1 MSSHQ
6 KEKPE
11 SISSN
16 THQSQKEDLIRRTSD
31 LHVTHEILV
40 QLEKSKRA
48 SENIVYHL
56 PELVFIIDRQG
67 RILKGNKAAEA
78 VLGAQAGNLLF
89 SRISKI
95 FADQSWEH
103 FWDQVELM
111 MKNPD
116 QDAIAEFD
124 LPTDGLNIQVRHF
137 HWNLRKID
145 GLGQRRG
152 PLLYVVGHDITDIRL
167 MFEEIQESHRQ
178 LEDHSKELENLL
190 DTIQQQK
197 IQLVESSKLAQL
209 GEMAGGIAHEINN
222 PITIIKGHA
231 EHLQYILEKK
241 DMEPSLLKRSTT
253 VITNTVARV
262 SAIVNSMRT
271 LARDGSREPFE
282 SVDVVSIL
290 NDSLVFFRE
299 KLKIAGI
306 ELKESF
312 TSKSIVIECR
322 GVQLSQ
328 VFINLI
334 SNAKDAVEEMDQR
347 WIHLAIEDGKE
358 SIRILISDSGRPID
372 PAIADKIMQPFFTT
386 KPVGSGTG
394 LGLSISRAIVNQHG
408 GELNLNTES
417 DHTQFV
423 IELPKK
429 QSPG

>member
-1 MSSHQ
+1 MSSQTKETNESSSKDADSPQ
-6 KEKPE
+6 KD
-11 SISSN
+11 
-16 THQSQKEDLIRRTSD
+16 DLIRRTSD

-67 RILKGNKAAEA
+67 RILKGNKAAES
-78 VLGAQAGNLLF
+78 VLGAQTGDLLYT
-89 SRISKI
+89 RISKI
-95 FADQSWEH
+95 FAEQSWEH
-103 FWDQVELM
+103 FWQQAESM
-111 MKNPD
+111 MNDPD
-116 QDAIAEFD
+116 QDAISEFD

-231 EHLQYILEKK
+231 EHLQYILEEK

-271 LARDGSREPFE
+271 LARDSSKEPFE
-282 SVDVVSIL
+282 ALDVISIL

-299 KLKIAGI
+299 KLKIADI
-306 ELKESF
+306 ELKEDYPDDPL
-312 TSKSIVIECR
+312 IIECR

-347 WIHLAIEDGKE
+347 WIQLTMEEKGE
-358 SIRILISDSGRPID
+358 RIRILITDSGKPID
-372 PAIADKIMQPFFTT
+372 ASIADKIMQPFFTT

-408 GELNLNTES
+408 GELSLDTAYKNTR
-417 DHTQFV
+417 FV